1 MIGEVSTLTHGL
13 RVDRSSA
20 GRVLVSGAD
29 AKDLL
34 HRIVTADVES
44 LGPGQGA
51 PSFLL
56 ERSGRIVDRV
66 LIVNRERDYLL
77 VGNPGRGGAI
87 ADWIGR
93 YVIADDVE
101 VKDITAW
108 TVHWTL
114 LGAPALRV
122 LKETFALDAREME
135 PWEGRVLSR
144 GDGRLTVVRAEDLG
158 GPTFHLMT
166 PVAASAQLRAALK
179 ALPEGD
185 ADAYAAACLAGGLPR
200 WGFEYDEKTIP
211 LETGMLRE
219 ISFDKGCYLGQEV
232 IARLHHQQRVK
243 RRLVRLRVD
252 GTGLPAR
259 GDGVDAG
266 GGPVGKV
273 TGAAAWEDAVLAF
286 ASVDRGADLTGGIT
300 VIGADG
306 TARAAV
312 LLDNS
317 PPEGGTA

>member
-1 MIGEVSTLTHGL
+1 MIGEVSTLAHGL

-29 AKDLL
+29 ARDLL
-34 HRIVTADVES
+34 QRIVTADVAS
-44 LGPGQGA
+44 LGPGQGT

-77 VGNPGRGGAI
+77 VGNPGRGEAI
-87 ADWIGR
+87 AEWVGK

-108 TVHWTL
+108 TVQWTL
-114 LGAPALRV
+114 LGAPSLRV
-122 LKETFALDAREME
+122 LKETFALDAERMA
-135 PWEGRVLSR
+135 PWEGRVLAR

-166 PVAASAQLRAALK
+166 PVAASAQLRSALQ

-200 WGFEYDEKTIP
+200 YGFEYDEKTIP

-219 ISFDKGCYLGQEV
+219 ISFDKGCYLGQEI
-232 IARLHHQQRVK
+232 IARLHHQKRVK
-243 RRLVRLRVD
+243 RRLVRLHLE
-252 GTGLPAR
+252 GAGLPAR
-259 GDGVDAG
+259 GDAVEAG
-266 GGPVGKV
+266 GEPVGKI
-273 TGAAAWEDAVLAF
+273 TGAAAWEGEVLAF
-286 ASVDRGADLTGGIT
+286 ASVEAGADLDGATLAVRGADG
-300 VIGADG
+300 
-306 TARAAV
+306 
-312 LLDNS
+312 LLL
-317 PPEGGTA
+317 PATLREGGGA

>member
-1 MIGEVSTLTHGL
+1 MIGEVPTLARGL

-34 HRIVTADVES
+34 HRMVTADVAA
-44 LGPGQGA
+44 LAPGQGA

-66 LIVNRERDYLL
+66 IIANRERDYLL
-77 VGNPGRGGAI
+77 VGNPGRGEAI
-87 ADWIGR
+87 AAWVGK

-122 LKETFALDAREME
+122 LKDAFALKPEEMS
-135 PWEGRVLSR
+135 PWDVRVLHR
-144 GDGRLTVVRAEDLG
+144 GDGRLTVVRGDDLG

-166 PVAASAQLRAALK
+166 PVAAAKELRAVLK

-200 WGFEYDEKTIP
+200 WGSEYDEKTIP

-219 ISFDKGCYLGQEV
+219 ISFDKGCYLGQEI
-232 IARLHHQQRVK
+232 IARLHHQNRVK
-243 RRLVRLRVD
+243 RRLVRLRVE
-252 GTGLPAR
+252 GTEPPAR
-259 GDGVDAG
+259 DAAVAVG
-266 GGPVGKV
+266 GETVGRI
-273 TGAAAWEDAVLAF
+273 TGAAAWEGAVLAF
-286 ASVDRGADLTGGIT
+286 ASVDAGADLAGGVT
-300 VIGADG
+300 VTGADG
-306 TARAAV
+306 SAREAA
-312 LLDNS
+312 L
-317 PPEGGTA
+317 PAGTEGGSA

>member
-1 MIGEVSTLTHGL
+1 MIGEVSTLSRGL

-34 HRIVTADVES
+34 HRMVTADVES
-44 LGPGQGA
+44 LAPGQGA

-66 LIVNRERDYLL
+66 LIANRERDYLL
-77 VGNPGRGGAI
+77 VGNPGRGGAV
-87 ADWIGR
+87 AEWVGK

-114 LGAPALRV
+114 LGAPAQRV
-122 LKETFALDAREME
+122 LKETFALNAEEMG
-135 PWEGRVLSR
+135 PWDVRVLHR

-166 PVAASAQLRAALK
+166 PVAAAKELRAALK

-200 WGFEYDEKTIP
+200 WGSEYDERTIP

-232 IARLHHQQRVK
+232 IARLHHQNRVK
-243 RRLVRLRVD
+243 RRLVRLRLD
-252 GTGLPAR
+252 GAELPAR
-259 GDGVDAG
+259 DDAVGAG
-266 GGPVGKV
+266 GEMVGKI
-273 TGAAAWEDAVLAF
+273 TGAAAWEGAVLAF
-286 ASVDRGADLTGGIT
+286 ASVDAGADLAGGVMVTGP
-300 VIGADG
+300 DG
-306 TARAAV
+306 TARGATMLA
-312 LLDNS
+312 DT
-317 PPEGGTA
+317 EGGPA